1 MKWRKTLL
9 AAFLGMTMMT
19 GSAFDRFLTSMY
31 AMLRANWR
39 TTIRYF

>member
-19 GSAFDRFLTSMY
+19 GSAFAQVSYQHVRNATGKL
-31 AMLRANWR
+31 A
-39 TTIRYF
+39 